1 MFAVIESY
9 KAGLF
14 SSKNWLKD
22 ILAGCVVGVVA
33 LPLAMAFAIAIGAK
47 PEQGIYTAIIAG
59 VLVSLFGGTR
69 LQISGPTGAFIVVL
83 AGVVQSH
90 GMSGLLLAT
99 VMAGV
104 ILLILGLTRLGSLI
118 QYMPA
123 PVVLGF
129 TAGIAV
135 LIFFSQWPAF
145 LGLPPPEGEHFH
157 QKLLHLVQQ
166 VTNIDGVT
174 TLFGGTALAVLLIS
188 PRIAKLRAVPA
199 PLIALIV
206 MTLMQWLF
214 QFETVKTIGSAYGGI
229 PQGLPEFT
237 WVEIDIA
244 HMLQLIGPA
253 LTIAM
258 LGAIESLLSA
268 LVADGM
274 TGYRHRPNQELIGQ
288 GIANIVAPF
297 FGGFASTGALART
310 ATNIKMGAQSPLAG
324 IVHACILLLVLL
336 LLAPLATFIPLSVL
350 AAVLFVVAWNMSE
363 MHHVIRMIKTA
374 PKSDVTTLIV
384 TFVLTVFADLVVAVN
399 IGILLAVLFFM
410 KRMSESVAVVAH
422 DSSVEQTK
430 KLPAG
435 VCVFSI
441 EGPFFFAAISN
452 VENALSSIHVDTRIM
467 ILRFDGV
474 PFIDASGLESLRK
487 SISTLNK
494 QGVQVFISEAN
505 PRVLQKLRRSEI
517 DVLARQF
524 TTFSLAVDTAKDLL
538 ATLDTPVELQG
549 FMHASKLYFDR

>member
-22 ILAGCVVGVVA
+22 ILAGCVVGIVA

-47 PEQGIYTAIIAG
+47 PEQGIYTAILAG
-59 VLVSLFGGTR
+59 VIVSLCGGTR
-69 LQISGPTGAFIVVL
+69 VQISGPTGAFIVVL
-83 AGVVQSH
+83 AGIVQSH

-99 VMAGV
+99 VMAGG

-118 QYMPA
+118 QYIPA

-145 LGLPPPEGEHFH
+145 LGLTQPEGEHFH
-157 QKLLHLVQQ
+157 QKLWHLLQTISDV
-166 VTNIDGVT
+166 DAT
-174 TLFGGTALAVLLIS
+174 TSLLGLFALAILLGV
-188 PRIAKLRAVPA
+188 PKVKALRAIPA
-199 PLIALIV
+199 PLIALVV
-206 MTLMQWLF
+206 MTSVQWFMQWSS
-214 QFETVKTIGSAYGGI
+214 VKTIGSAYGGI
-229 PQGLPEFT
+229 PVGLPEFE
-237 WVEIDIA
+237 WVAIDAA
-244 HMLQLIGPA
+244 HALQLIGPA

-288 GIANIVAPF
+288 GMANIVAPF

-310 ATNIKMGAQSPLAG
+310 ATNIRMGAQSPLAG
-324 IVHACILLLVLL
+324 VVHSVVLVLVLL
-336 LLAPLATFIPLSVL
+336 LLAPLASFIPLSVL
-350 AAVLFVVAWNMSE
+350 AAVLFIVAWNMSE
-363 MHHVIRMIKTA
+363 VHHVIRMIKTA
-374 PKSDVTTLIV
+374 PKSDVAILLV
-384 TFVLTVFADLVVAVN
+384 TFFLTVFADLVVAVN
-399 IGILLAVLFFM
+399 VGILLAVLFFM
-410 KRMSESVAVVAH
+410 KRMSESVEVVAH
-422 DSSVEQTK
+422 PQSDTSVI
-430 KLPAG
+430 LPHG

-452 VENALSSIHVDTRIM
+452 VENALSSIHHETQVM

-487 SISTLNK
+487 TIATLNK
-494 QGVQVFISEAN
+494 QGVQVLISEAN
-505 PRVLQKLRRSEI
+505 SRVQQKLYRSQLMDSAQHYATFQDAISAAHIII
-517 DVLARQF
+517 DNAPL
-524 TTFSLAVDTAKDLL
+524 TK
-538 ATLDTPVELQG
+538 ELQG
-549 FMHASKLYFDR
+549 FMHASKLYLDR

>member
-1 MFAVIESY
+1 MLAFVESY

-14 SSKNWLKD
+14 SSKFWMKD

-47 PEQGIYTAIIAG
+47 PEQGIYTAITAG
-59 VLVSLFGGTR
+59 ILVSLFGGTR

-104 ILLILGLTRLGSLI
+104 ILLVLGITRLGSLI

-145 LGLPPPEGEHFH
+145 LGLAQPDGEHFH
-157 QKLLHLVQQ
+157 QKFIHILQKLDAVDLP
-166 VTNIDGVT
+166 T
-174 TLFGGTALAVLLIS
+174 TLFGISALAILIIA
-188 PRIAKLRAVPA
+188 PRVVWFKSIPA
-199 PLIALIV
+199 PLIALIT
-206 MTLMQWLF
+206 MTALQWVF
-214 QFETVKTIGSAYGGI
+214 QIETVKTIGFAYGGI
-229 PQGLPEFT
+229 PQGLPEFSM
-237 WVEIDIA
+237 IDIDAA
-244 HMLQLIGPA
+244 HLVQLIGPA

-288 GIANIVAPF
+288 GLANIVAPF

-310 ATNIKMGAQSPLAG
+310 ATNIRMGAQSPLAG
-324 IVHACILLLVLL
+324 VVHALVLVLVLL

-350 AAVLFVVAWNMSE
+350 AAVLFIVAWNMSE
-363 MHHVIRMIKTA
+363 VHHVLRMIKTA
-374 PKSDVTTLIV
+374 PRSDVAILVV
-384 TFVLTVFADLVVAVN
+384 TFLLTVFADLVVAVN
-399 IGILLAVLFFM
+399 VGILLAVLFFM
-410 KRMSESVAVVAH
+410 KRMSESVTVVPHEASH
-422 DSSVEQTK
+422 DPTII
-430 KLPAG
+430 LPSG
-435 VCVFSI
+435 VAVFSI

-452 VENALSSIHVDTRIM
+452 VENALSSIHHETRAM
-467 ILRFDGV
+467 VLRFDTV

-487 SISTLNK
+487 IIDMLAR
-494 QGVQVFISEAN
+494 QGVQVVISEAN
-505 PRVLQKLRRSEI
+505 PRVLQKLRKAGLEA
-517 DVLARQF
+517 LA
-524 TTFSLAVDTAKDLL
+524 TFSPSFSVAVHLIGQHSAESSD
-538 ATLDTPVELQG
+538 LQG
-549 FMHASKLYFDR
+549 FLHASKLYFDR